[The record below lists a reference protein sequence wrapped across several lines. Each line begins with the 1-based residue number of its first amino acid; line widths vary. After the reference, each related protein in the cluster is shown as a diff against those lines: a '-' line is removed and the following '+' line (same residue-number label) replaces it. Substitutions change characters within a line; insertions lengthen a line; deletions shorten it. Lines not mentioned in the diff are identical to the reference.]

1 MRVKTLFEI
10 NFRVVAVMDGDLCP
24 ADEFIVNGEATTKAS
39 REGISTILE
48 YVAENGLQNIPIA
61 WVHEA
66 DKKNG
71 IYEFIKG
78 PMRLFF
84 FKGIGNEIAI
94 CTLGG
99 RKKGEKADKS
109 AVSASIEL
117 KKKYIAAVANGS
129 YEVIEK

>member
-1 MRVKTLFEI
+1 
-10 NFRVVAVMDGDLCP
+10 MDGDVCP
-24 ADEFIVNGEATTKAS
+24 ADDFITQGEATTKAS

-84 FKGIGNEIAI
+84 FKGQGNDIAI

-99 RKKGEKADKS
+99 RKKGNNVDKS
-109 AVSASIEL
+109 AVSASTAL
-117 KKKYIAAVANGS
+117 KKRYFAAVANGT